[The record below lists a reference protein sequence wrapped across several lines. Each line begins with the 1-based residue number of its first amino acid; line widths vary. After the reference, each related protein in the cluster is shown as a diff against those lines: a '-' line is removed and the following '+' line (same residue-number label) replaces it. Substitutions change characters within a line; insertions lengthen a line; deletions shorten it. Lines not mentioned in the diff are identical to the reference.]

1 MTLHTGVHYLK
12 MMPLVYECLSSD
24 NAMQIIDITHPRLS
38 FPVSTVHMSTNYSGL
53 SGPHYVAA
61 LQVEDVTYAFVTS
74 PLINSTQVIDIT
86 NPSQPNPV
94 SVLQDGA
101 EYTNL
106 NKPFNI
112 ESVQIDDAAYALV
125 ASRDSN
131 GIQIIKLGYEKTSQ
145 TSFSITSNN
154 TNSSYAKVG
163 DTVSIQI
170 TVNDTLDQSKSTV
183 QIQNLNA
190 NVNKTSL
197 NTIEATVTI
206 PTDSIEINASITA
219 SITNYL
225 GATLDLTET
234 DLIDQNVFVD
244 TIAPTITPIG
254 DANYASLVGTS
265 YTDQGA
271 IASDGSSGYSSSD
284 YSTTIDGTLD
294 TSIIGSTAT
303 YTYTA
308 YPDAAG
314 NPGASATRIV
324 TVVDRVPINVTSLT
338 VSSNNPENS
347 GYVKAGDNITITLV
361 TDGSDITDITGTIL
375 GDASFTKQNSSGTA
389 TLSKIIT
396 QSDANGD
403 FTFNITVTNSSEYS
417 SSVTQNHLTSSN
429 IIIDTVPPLL
439 YLYGVNNTVSYV
451 GSSYVD
457 TGAISYDLSYGI
469 LDVTG
474 TSTVTGTA
482 GTYDVT
488 YDAPDSAGNPANIIR
503 IVHVQEIPQLSL
515 SSESSDLLITPES
528 PIADPTQYPYL
539 TDPFHIETVQID
551 GSVISAIGI
560 QTRIARYCYYIRF
573 TLYLYWRCSKNILNC
588 SIVCLGTSC
597 VKYKAR

>member
-1 MTLHTGVHYLK
+1 M
-12 MMPLVYECLSSD
+12 
-24 NAMQIIDITHPRLS
+24 
-38 FPVSTVHMSTNYSGL
+38 
-53 SGPHYVAA
+53 
-61 LQVEDVTYAFVTS
+61 
-74 PLINSTQVIDIT
+74 
-86 NPSQPNPV
+86 
-94 SVLQDGA
+94 QDGA

-324 TVVDRVPINVTSLT
+324 TVV
-338 VSSNNPENS
+338 
-347 GYVKAGDNITITLV
+347 
-361 TDGSDITDITGTIL
+361 
-375 GDASFTKQNSSGTA
+375 
-389 TLSKIIT
+389 
-396 QSDANGD
+396 
-403 FTFNITVTNSSEYS
+403 
-417 SSVTQNHLTSSN
+417 
-429 IIIDTVPPLL
+429 
-439 YLYGVNNTVSYV
+439 
-451 GSSYVD
+451 
-457 TGAISYDLSYGI
+457 
-469 LDVTG
+469 
-474 TSTVTGTA
+474 
-482 GTYDVT
+482 
-488 YDAPDSAGNPANIIR
+488 
-503 IVHVQEIPQLSL
+503 
-515 SSESSDLLITPES
+515 
-528 PIADPTQYPYL
+528 
-539 TDPFHIETVQID
+539 
-551 GSVISAIGI
+551 
-560 QTRIARYCYYIRF
+560 
-573 TLYLYWRCSKNILNC
+573 
-588 SIVCLGTSC
+588 
-597 VKYKAR
+597 